1 MPWGPTG
8 LIGLAAPSVIP
19 AEAGIQ
25 MSEVDAMIVI
35 VTADGSVN
43 LVALDMRGSYA
54 DPSRVSE
61 KAYVEAAPIHVS
73 MMCEGRRL

>member
-1 MPWGPTG
+1 
-8 LIGLAAPSVIP
+8 
-19 AEAGIQ
+19 

-43 LVALDMRGSYA
+43 LVALDGRGSHA

-73 MMCEGRRL
+73 TRRGGRRL